1 MLKKFDVDKS
11 ISVFGAREN
20 NLQNIDIQIPR
31 NKLVVFTGRSGS
43 GKSSLAFNTIHAEAN
58 RRYLE
63 TFGSYARYFVGDISR
78 PDVDKIEGLS
88 PVVAIEQKS
97 TNKNPRSTVGTLTE
111 IYDYIRLLFARV
123 GQPYSYVTGKKMVKY
138 SEQNIIDLVKKN
150 FNNKK
155 LKILSPL
162 IKSRKGIYQD
172 LFQNLIKKGFIW
184 ARVDSNIIRMSNDLR
199 LDRYKIHDIELV
211 VDEFVLNDNNKK
223 RLTLSIK
230 TAVEN
235 GKGVCMI
242 IDENENFKYYS
253 TKMMCPESAIAY
265 QDPEP
270 NTFSFN
276 SPKGACKSCNGIG
289 QKFEVDLKKII
300 PDDSKSINQNGIQ
313 ALDISKNNFTTKQIK
328 QIANLYEID
337 LNTPI
342 KNIRKDH
349 LNIILNG
356 VSGEHTK
363 EYKHSKVSSK
373 IFLDFPG
380 IIGLIYE
387 QFNFPLSN
395 SLKRW
400 SKKFMKSIDCESCN
414 GTRLNEQA
422 SSYKVLD
429 YSINDIVNLPIS
441 EMNQVLQKIYENFDE
456 NQKVISKLI
465 ISEIKK
471 RVKFINDV
479 GLGYLNLSRRSKSL
493 SGGEAQRIRLAT
505 QIGTQLTNV
514 LYILD
519 EPSIGLHQRDNFKLI
534 TSLKK
539 LRDIGNSIIVV
550 EHDKEMIISSDY
562 VVEIGPDAG
571 IEGGKIVSICRPEEL
586 KGNNNLTAQYI
597 NKQKNIDIPKKRKI
611 DFKKTIE
618 LTGATGN
625 NLKGVD
631 VIIPLEVFC
640 CITGV
645 SGSGKST
652 LINETLHPILSEKLH
667 RGEKIPLPYE
677 NVKGIE
683 HLDRVISVDQS
694 PIGKTPRSN
703 PATYVGFFSE
713 IRELFSKT
721 QLSRERG
728 YGPGRFSFNVSGG
741 RCEECKGA
749 GIKNIEMNF
758 LPDVSV
764 LCSSCNGKRYNKEI
778 LDVKLKGKNISE
790 ILEMNLDEAL
800 IFFSSFPKI
809 KNKIFTLC
817 EIGLGYLKIGQQS
830 TTLSGGE
837 AQRIKLASELCKKN
851 QKRTLFLLD
860 EPTTGLH
867 FDDIKMLLGII
878 ERLVNQKNTVLVIEH
893 NLDVIKVADYII
905 DLGPEGGKNGGN
917 ILFSGPPEEA
927 IKLKNN
933 STAKYLSDEFKQSY

>member
-111 IYDYIRLLFARV
+111 IYDYLRLLFARV

-211 VDEFVLNDNNKK
+211 VDEFVLNDKNKK

-265 QDPEP
+265 QEPEP

-395 SLKRW
+395 SL
-400 SKKFMKSIDCESCN
+400 
-414 GTRLNEQA
+414 
-422 SSYKVLD
+422 
-429 YSINDIVNLPIS
+429 
-441 EMNQVLQKIYENFDE
+441 
-456 NQKVISKLI
+456 
-465 ISEIKK
+465 
-471 RVKFINDV
+471 
-479 GLGYLNLSRRSKSL
+479 
-493 SGGEAQRIRLAT
+493 
-505 QIGTQLTNV
+505 
-514 LYILD
+514 
-519 EPSIGLHQRDNFKLI
+519 
-534 TSLKK
+534 
-539 LRDIGNSIIVV
+539 
-550 EHDKEMIISSDY
+550 
-562 VVEIGPDAG
+562 
-571 IEGGKIVSICRPEEL
+571 
-586 KGNNNLTAQYI
+586 
-597 NKQKNIDIPKKRKI
+597 
-611 DFKKTIE
+611 
-618 LTGATGN
+618 
-625 NLKGVD
+625 
-631 VIIPLEVFC
+631 
-640 CITGV
+640 
-645 SGSGKST
+645 
-652 LINETLHPILSEKLH
+652 
-667 RGEKIPLPYE
+667 
-677 NVKGIE
+677 
-683 HLDRVISVDQS
+683 
-694 PIGKTPRSN
+694 
-703 PATYVGFFSE
+703 
-713 IRELFSKT
+713 
-721 QLSRERG
+721 
-728 YGPGRFSFNVSGG
+728 
-741 RCEECKGA
+741 
-749 GIKNIEMNF
+749 
-758 LPDVSV
+758 
-764 LCSSCNGKRYNKEI
+764 
-778 LDVKLKGKNISE
+778 
-790 ILEMNLDEAL
+790 
-800 IFFSSFPKI
+800 
-809 KNKIFTLC
+809 
-817 EIGLGYLKIGQQS
+817 
-830 TTLSGGE
+830 
-837 AQRIKLASELCKKN
+837 
-851 QKRTLFLLD
+851 
-860 EPTTGLH
+860 
-867 FDDIKMLLGII
+867 
-878 ERLVNQKNTVLVIEH
+878 
-893 NLDVIKVADYII
+893 
-905 DLGPEGGKNGGN
+905 
-917 ILFSGPPEEA
+917 
-927 IKLKNN
+927 
-933 STAKYLSDEFKQSY
+933 

>member
-211 VDEFVLNDNNKK
+211 VDEFVLNDKNKK

-253 TKMMCPESAIAY
+253 TKMMCPESGIAY

-597 NKQKNIDIPKKRKI
+597 NKQKNIDIPKK
-611 DFKKTIE
+611 
-618 LTGATGN
+618 
-625 NLKGVD
+625 
-631 VIIPLEVFC
+631 
-640 CITGV
+640 
-645 SGSGKST
+645 
-652 LINETLHPILSEKLH
+652 EK
-667 RGEKIPLPYE
+667 
-677 NVKGIE
+677 
-683 HLDRVISVDQS
+683 
-694 PIGKTPRSN
+694 
-703 PATYVGFFSE
+703 
-713 IRELFSKT
+713 
-721 QLSRERG
+721 
-728 YGPGRFSFNVSGG
+728 
-741 RCEECKGA
+741 
-749 GIKNIEMNF
+749 
-758 LPDVSV
+758 
-764 LCSSCNGKRYNKEI
+764 
-778 LDVKLKGKNISE
+778 
-790 ILEMNLDEAL
+790 
-800 IFFSSFPKI
+800 
-809 KNKIFTLC
+809 
-817 EIGLGYLKIGQQS
+817 
-830 TTLSGGE
+830 
-837 AQRIKLASELCKKN
+837 
-851 QKRTLFLLD
+851 
-860 EPTTGLH
+860 
-867 FDDIKMLLGII
+867 
-878 ERLVNQKNTVLVIEH
+878 
-893 NLDVIKVADYII
+893 
-905 DLGPEGGKNGGN
+905 
-917 ILFSGPPEEA
+917 
-927 IKLKNN
+927 
-933 STAKYLSDEFKQSY
+933 

>member
-1 MLKKFDVDKS
+1 
-11 ISVFGAREN
+11 
-20 NLQNIDIQIPR
+20 
-31 NKLVVFTGRSGS
+31 
-43 GKSSLAFNTIHAEAN
+43 
-58 RRYLE
+58 
-63 TFGSYARYFVGDISR
+63 
-78 PDVDKIEGLS
+78 
-88 PVVAIEQKS
+88 
-97 TNKNPRSTVGTLTE
+97 
-111 IYDYIRLLFARV
+111 
-123 GQPYSYVTGKKMVKY
+123 
-138 SEQNIIDLVKKN
+138 
-150 FNNKK
+150 
-155 LKILSPL
+155 
-162 IKSRKGIYQD
+162 
-172 LFQNLIKKGFIW
+172 
-184 ARVDSNIIRMSNDLR
+184 MSNDLR

-211 VDEFVLNDNNKK
+211 VDEFILNDKNKK
-223 RLTLSIK
+223 RLKLSIK

-253 TKMMCPESAIAY
+253 TKMMCPESGIAY

-337 LNTPI
+337 LNSPI

-441 EMNQVLQKIYENFDE
+441 EMNQVLDKIYENFDE

-571 IEGGKIVSICRPEEL
+571 VEGGKVVSICRPEEL

-597 NKQKNIDIPKKRKI
+597 NKQKNIDIPEKRK
-611 DFKKTIE
+611 
-618 LTGATGN
+618 N
-625 NLKGVD
+625 
-631 VIIPLEVFC
+631 
-640 CITGV
+640 
-645 SGSGKST
+645 
-652 LINETLHPILSEKLH
+652 
-667 RGEKIPLPYE
+667 
-677 NVKGIE
+677 
-683 HLDRVISVDQS
+683 
-694 PIGKTPRSN
+694 
-703 PATYVGFFSE
+703 
-713 IRELFSKT
+713 
-721 QLSRERG
+721 
-728 YGPGRFSFNVSGG
+728 RF
-741 RCEECKGA
+741 
-749 GIKNIEMNF
+749 
-758 LPDVSV
+758 
-764 LCSSCNGKRYNKEI
+764 
-778 LDVKLKGKNISE
+778 
-790 ILEMNLDEAL
+790 
-800 IFFSSFPKI
+800 
-809 KNKIFTLC
+809 
-817 EIGLGYLKIGQQS
+817 
-830 TTLSGGE
+830 
-837 AQRIKLASELCKKN
+837 
-851 QKRTLFLLD
+851 
-860 EPTTGLH
+860 
-867 FDDIKMLLGII
+867 
-878 ERLVNQKNTVLVIEH
+878 
-893 NLDVIKVADYII
+893 
-905 DLGPEGGKNGGN
+905 
-917 ILFSGPPEEA
+917 
-927 IKLKNN
+927 
-933 STAKYLSDEFKQSY
+933 